1 MSKTKSKKIL
11 ELFYEL
17 GEKMDVKIV
26 NAKGDFQGGMCSVN
40 DESYIVLNKLKPI
53 DQRLGVLVR
62 EFSKLNLKKIFIQ
75 PVLRE
80 YISSTQ
86 QELL

>member
-26 NAKGDFQGGMCSVN
+26 NAKEIFKVD
-40 DESYIVLNKLKPI
+40 IAKLMIK
-53 DQRLGVLVR
+53 DTL
-62 EFSKLNLKKIFIQ
+62 
-75 PVLRE
+75 
-80 YISSTQ
+80 
-86 QELL
+86 